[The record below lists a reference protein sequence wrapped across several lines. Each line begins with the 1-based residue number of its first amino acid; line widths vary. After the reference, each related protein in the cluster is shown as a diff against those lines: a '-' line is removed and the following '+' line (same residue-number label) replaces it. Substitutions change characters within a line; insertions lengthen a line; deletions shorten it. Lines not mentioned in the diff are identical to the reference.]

1 MKPVMIGPIRG
12 RDHGNSA
19 KRLRA
24 YRADRYC
31 LGIMIGG
38 LTAMAPGRRREI
50 VTLGPKT
57 LISGA
62 LATCLTGAV
71 IGMLV

>member
-1 MKPVMIGPIRG
+1 
-12 RDHGNSA
+12 
-19 KRLRA
+19 
-24 YRADRYC
+24 
-31 LGIMIGG
+31 MIGG